1 MRWFIRATA
10 LFVVASLAL
19 PLLAQDAKKPDEKK
33 NVFDEKKDDK
43 KPDEKKPDEK
53 KPDEKKDDKEKLLP
67 AGVVMGK
74 ITNLNEEKKTLKV
87 EITHRYQKLNEGE
100 AKAYL
105 DAQAAYQR
113 ALLNRQA
120 TPQQRAQDAAKA
132 AQDMQTHLAK
142 LYSIEKKTQEVELQ
156 LTDDAK
162 IRVPNP
168 PIAFDDD
175 GKAKKYTKA
184 ELDKLK
190 GDPKLPGF
198 PAEFGALATGEVI
211 QLTLVK
217 KKEAKP
223 MNPGGVP
230 GVPKPKDLVGDDV
243 LADHFPLASMVVVLG
258 IEEKK

>member
-1 MRWFIRATA
+1 MRWFIRAAA
-10 LFVVASLAL
+10 LFVAVSLAL
-19 PLLAQDAKKPDEKK
+19 PLLAQDAKKADE
-33 NVFDEKKDDK
+33 K

-53 KPDEKKDDKEKLLP
+53 KDDKKDDKEKLLP

-74 ITNLNEEKKTLKV
+74 ITNLNEEKKTLEV

-120 TPQQRAQDAAKA
+120 NPQQRAQDLARA

-142 LYSIEKKTQEVELQ
+142 LYTIEKKMQKVEVQ
-156 LTDDAK
+156 LTDTAN

-168 PIAFDDD
+168 PVAFDDD

-184 ELDKLK
+184 ELEKLK

-198 PAEFGALATGEVI
+198 PAEFGALATGETI

-217 KKEAKP
+217 KKDAKP
-223 MNPGGVP
+223 MNPAGPP
-230 GVPKPKDLVGDDV
+230 GVPKPKDLVGEDA
-243 LADHFPLASMVVVLG
+243 LADHLPLASMVVVVG
-258 IEEKK
+258 VEEKK

>member
-1 MRWFIRATA
+1 MRWFLRATA
-10 LFVVASLAL
+10 LVVAASLAL
-19 PLLAQDAKKPDEKK
+19 PLLAEDAKKPDEKK
-33 NVFDEKKDDK
+33 NVFDEKKDD
-43 KPDEKKPDEK
+43 K

-74 ITNLNEEKKTLKV
+74 ITNLNEEKKTLEV

-120 TPQQRAQDAAKA
+120 NPQQRAQDIAKA
-132 AQDMQTHLAK
+132 TQDMQIHLAK
-142 LYSIEKKTQEVELQ
+142 LYTIEKKTQKVEVQ
-156 LTDDAK
+156 LTDEVK
-162 IRVPNP
+162 IRIPNP
-168 PIAFDDD
+168 PVAFDDD

-198 PAEFGALATGEVI
+198 PAEFGALATGETI

-217 KKEAKP
+217 KKDAKP
-223 MNPGGVP
+223 MNPAPP
-230 GVPKPKDLVGDDV
+230 GVPKPKDLVGEDA
-243 LADHFPLASMVVVLG
+243 LADHLPLASMVVVVG
-258 IEEKK
+258 VEEKK

>member
-1 MRWFIRATA
+1 MRWFIRAAA
-10 LFVVASLAL
+10 LFLVVSVSL
-19 PLLAQDAKKPDEKK
+19 PLLAEDAKKPDEKK
-33 NVFDEKKDDK
+33 NVFDEKKDGK
-43 KPDEKKPDEK
+43 KA
-53 KPDEKKDDKEKLLP
+53 DEKKDDKEKLLP

-74 ITNLNEEKKTLKV
+74 ITNLNEDKKTLEV

-120 TPQQRAQDAAKA
+120 NPQQRAQDIARAT
-132 AQDMQTHLAK
+132 QDMQTHLAK
-142 LYSIEKKTQEVELQ
+142 LYTIEKKMQKVELQ

-168 PIAFDDD
+168 PVAFDDD
-175 GKAKKYTKA
+175 GKAKKYTKQ

-198 PAEFGALATGEVI
+198 PAEFDALATGETV

-217 KKEAKP
+217 KKDAKP
-223 MNPGGVP
+223 MHPVAP
-230 GVPKPKDLVGDDV
+230 GVPKPKDLVGEDA
-243 LADHFPLASMVVVLG
+243 LADHFPLASMVVVVG

>member
-1 MRWFIRATA
+1 MRCFIRAAA
-10 LFVVASLAL
+10 LFVAVSLVV
-19 PLLAQDAKKPDEKK
+19 PLLAQDAKKA
-33 NVFDEKKDDK
+33 DEKKDEK
-43 KPDEKKPDEK
+43 KADEKKS
-53 KPDEKKDDKEKLLP
+53 DEKKDDKEKLLP
-67 AGVVMGK
+67 AGVVVGK
-74 ITNLNEEKKTLKV
+74 ILNLNEEKKTLEV

-142 LYSIEKKTQEVELQ
+142 LYTIEKKMQKVEVQ
-156 LTDDAK
+156 LTDTAN

-168 PIAFDDD
+168 PVAFDDD

-184 ELDKLK
+184 ELEKLK

-198 PAEFGALATGEVI
+198 PAEFGVLATGEMV

-217 KKEAKP
+217 KKDTKP
-223 MNPGGVP
+223 MNPAPP
-230 GVPKPKDLVGDDV
+230 GVPKPKDLVGEDA
-243 LADHFPLASMVVVLG
+243 LADHLPLTSMVVVIG
-258 IEEKK
+258 TEEKK